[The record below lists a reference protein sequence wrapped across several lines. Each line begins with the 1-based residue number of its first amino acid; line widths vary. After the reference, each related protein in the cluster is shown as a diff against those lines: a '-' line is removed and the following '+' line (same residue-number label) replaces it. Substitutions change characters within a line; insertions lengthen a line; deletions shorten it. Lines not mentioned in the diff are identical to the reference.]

1 MTYQDRYLRNFSTIS
16 FHEQSQLS
24 QATVCVIGLGGLGGA
39 VTEMLAR
46 IGVGHLTLVDGD
58 RFDVSNLNRQMLST
72 EADIGLSKSDVAEKR
87 VKSIN
92 SDVEITVHN
101 IFLDSETAEGFLEG
115 SDVVVDCL
123 DSIDDRFV
131 LQDAAQRADI
141 PLVSG
146 AIAGT
151 SGQVTTIF
159 PEDKGFELIYGE
171 RGQLPH
177 GKGVENGLGNLSFC
191 AMFIASVQAS
201 ETVKALLHR
210 GDLLRNRLFIVDLM
224 SNSFDVMQLT

>member
-1 MTYQDRYLRNFSTIS
+1 MTYQDRYLRNYRTLSP
-16 FHEQSQLS
+16 HEQSQLS

-58 RFDVSNLNRQMLST
+58 QFDVSNLNRQLLST
-72 EADIGLSKSDVAEKR
+72 EADIGLPKSDVAEKR

-101 IFLDSETAEGFLEG
+101 IFLDSETAEKILEG

-123 DSIDDRFV
+123 DSINDRFV
-131 LQDAAQRADI
+131 LQDAAKVADI

-146 AIAGT
+146 AIAGA

-159 PEDKGFELIYGE
+159 PEDKGFELIYGK
-171 RGQLPH
+171 RDTLADS
-177 GKGVENGLGNLSFC
+177 KGVEDTLGNLSFC

-201 ETVKALLHR
+201 EAIKVLLGR
-210 GDLLRNRLFIVDLM
+210 GNLLRNRLMIVDLM
-224 SNSFDVMQLT
+224 FNAFDVIQLI

>member
-1 MTYQDRYLRNFSTIS
+1 MNSLNCPRP
-16 FHEQSQLS
+16 
-24 QATVCVIGLGGLGGA
+24 TVCVIGLGGLGGA

-101 IFLDSETAEGFLEG
+101 IFLDSETAEGILKG

-131 LQDAAQRADI
+131 LQDAAQGADI

-224 SNSFDVMQLT
+224 SNAFDVMSLI